1 MNTLAGT
8 MFLAMAIM
16 FGGIYLITLILD
28 EWLK

>member
-8 MFLAMAIM
+8 MLLAMLIM

-28 EWLK
+28 VWLK